1 MFLKI
6 TIIILLVPCFY
17 HLQCNHYHDPSS
29 CCYTASANVI
39 STKNIMNC
47 CSMIS
52 KLSHHHHHHHHNE
65 NNKRSHHKDNDTSS
79 IEACLMDV
87 YLYKQLITETIT
99 TSTRSSSSSSG
110 SSSSSSSSSTSKA
123 SDGRIKDISKLTS
136 KFIII
141 TYSTNSIIDYTLYSF
156 GINALYA
163 HSKSQHHHHHQDHNP
178 VDATI
183 NIYSTSPSG
192 GFEYES
198 RDQRWNKVKIIEVL
212 LSQLQQQYRNQST
225 SSSSSS
231 SSSLSSASSSSSQVE
246 YIIWMDSDLIILNFD
261 FDFNHITTRY
271 PTADIIISRDAYP
284 DNGMVNTGMINYTS

>member
-1 MFLKI
+1 
-6 TIIILLVPCFY
+6 
-17 HLQCNHYHDPSS
+17 
-29 CCYTASANVI
+29 
-39 STKNIMNC
+39 
-47 CSMIS
+47 MIS
-52 KLSHHHHHHHHNE
+52 KLSSYNHHHNNHHQHNE
-65 NNKRSHHKDNDTSS
+65 NNNRSHHVDNDTSS

-87 YLYKQLITETIT
+87 YLYKQLTTETIT
-99 TSTRSSSSSSG
+99 TSTRSSASSNGGGSSSDTSSSSSF
-110 SSSSSSSSSTSKA
+110 SSSSSSRSSTSK
-123 SDGRIKDISKLTS
+123 SREGKIKDISKFTS

-141 TYSTNSIIDYTLYSF
+141 TYSTDNIIDYTLYSF

-163 HSKSQHHHHHQDHNP
+163 HSKSQHHHYHHHHHHDHNP
-178 VDATI
+178 IDATI

-212 LSQLQQQYRNQST
+212 LSQLQQHMYRNQ

-231 SSSLSSASSSSSQVE
+231 SSSSPDSSQVE
-246 YIIWMDSDLIILNFD
+246 YIVWMDSDLIILNFN

-284 DNGMVNTGMINYTS
+284 DNGMVNTGMILRNKLIIIQAS

>member
-1 MFLKI
+1 
-6 TIIILLVPCFY
+6 
-17 HLQCNHYHDPSS
+17 
-29 CCYTASANVI
+29 
-39 STKNIMNC
+39 
-47 CSMIS
+47 MIS
-52 KLSHHHHHHHHNE
+52 KLSHHHHHNE

-87 YLYKQLITETIT
+87 YLYKQLTTETIT
-99 TSTRSSSSSSG
+99 TSTRSSASSNGSSSNG
-110 SSSSSSSSSTSKA
+110 TGSSSSSSSTSKA

-141 TYSTNSIIDYTLYSF
+141 TYSTNNIIDYTLYSF

-163 HSKSQHHHHHQDHNP
+163 HSKSHHHHQDHQDHNP

-225 SSSSSS
+225 SSFSSSSSSS
-231 SSSLSSASSSSSQVE
+231 SSSLSPSSNILSHPSSSHSSQVE